1 MGPSRRAIS
10 GSMDNGK
17 YIRCR
22 NCEAIHHVTSLD
34 RSPIYQ
40 YSTGEIEEIAA
51 DDWRE
56 FTARH
61 AGHKLEP
68 LRFTGNRYFP
78 AGSADDPMNSAY
90 LEVTN
95 GAETF
100 LLHRTRRTIEEPVR
114 YAVVKG
120 RLVEHDMTLEIQ
132 DREIRKEMRRHFSWA
147 PGQPL
152 NDAKVD
158 RFIEIFRALVGT
170 LDPKSV
176 RPSEYSCE
184 NADVS
189 YGRLDAQ
196 VIHALM
202 AKCREHFS
210 PSELQSIGRFVETH
224 SDDDGLMAPIL
235 RRSVRIE
242 PRS

>member
-1 MGPSRRAIS
+1 
-10 GSMDNGK
+10 MDNGK

-22 NCEAIHHVTSLD
+22 NCEAIHHVTSFD
-34 RSPIYQ
+34 RSPSYR
-40 YSTGEIEEIAA
+40 YSAGEIEEIPV

-61 AGHKLEP
+61 AGHRLEP
-68 LRFTGNRYFP
+68 LRFTGSCYSSSGF
-78 AGSADDPMNSAY
+78 AGDPMSAAY

-95 GAETF
+95 GTETF
-100 LLHRTRRTIEEPVR
+100 LLHRTRRTIDEPVR
-114 YAVVKG
+114 YAVVEG
-120 RLVEHDMTLEIQ
+120 RLVEHDRTLEIQ
-132 DREIRKEMRRHFSWA
+132 DRQIRKEMKLHFSWA
-147 PGQPL
+147 PAPPL
-152 NDAKVD
+152 DDAKVD
-158 RFIEIFRALVGT
+158 RFIEIFRALVVT
-170 LDPKSV
+170 LDPKSML
-176 RPSEYSCE
+176 PSEYSCE

-202 AKCREHFS
+202 AKCSEHFS
-210 PSELQSIGRFVETH
+210 QSELQSLGRFIETH

-242 PRS
+242 LRS